1 MRKTFIAVMVA
12 LLIAAPFSANTV
24 VGQVSNIVVGQVSGN
39 RIVVYPIATGSQPFH
54 FDATL
59 SWVSRSAQL
68 FMTVVCG
75 ASDPVVAR

>member
-12 LLIAAPFSANTV
+12 LLIAAPFSANT
-24 VGQVSNIVVGQVSGN
+24 VVGQVSGN